1 MTNFPGLEQRETRGT
16 RRIRRTLIMSNQPLI
31 NSKIHP
37 PLAWAGNNAPGKT
50 RESAIRYYIDRESSN
65 VCRRFWGDIRKNLE

>member
-1 MTNFPGLEQRETRGT
+1 MKSPGLEQRETRGT
-16 RRIRRTLIMSNQPLI
+16 RPGHGL
-31 NSKIHP
+31 
-37 PLAWAGNNAPGKT
+37 AGNNAPGET